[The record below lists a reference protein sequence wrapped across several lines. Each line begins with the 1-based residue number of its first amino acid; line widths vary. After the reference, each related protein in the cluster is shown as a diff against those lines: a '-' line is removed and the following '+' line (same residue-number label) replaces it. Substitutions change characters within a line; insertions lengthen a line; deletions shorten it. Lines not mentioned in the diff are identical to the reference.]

1 MKKKLTPLDLI
12 KEDYS
17 YGTWKEFCEEFG
29 ISLEEDKITI
39 YYDSSLT
46 EGMKEE
52 KWSIL
57 NGYF

>member
-17 YGTWKEFCEEFG
+17 YGTWKELCEEFG